1 MATHHN
7 FRIKNGLEVGGVLIV
22 NSSGQLVVA
31 DINAN
36 QKFLDNVRLRFG
48 DSSDYSIFHSNN
60 GVTYLAGSTVEHGSN
75 TWRVMNL
82 AGTEAIIK
90 GNADGNVELFHN
102 GQSRFKTT
110 AAGVQIPSSGTTIGW
125 SNLANAWLLLG
136 TSSAGIGIDNNE
148 IMAKGVGSLY
158 LGTGDSGD
166 IVFRTNGTSARLTV
180 KSAGDVEVHN
190 SLDVGADLNVTGDLN
205 ITGDINS
212 VSVTDL
218 DVLDKTITLGKGQ
231 TESNSG
237 SSGIIVDGSLAE
249 LLWDE
254 GDNQWEFNK
263 NVYTTGFINAASG
276 ISEFATA
283 KVNAGGLRVHGG
295 GTYTDPGSQMYLYA
309 DASGHG
315 YLAVYDMYFY
325 TGSNS
330 SRTVQALKLTN
341 TGDVHMTSGDVHLK
355 DNAVLQFG
363 NSSHSIQSGASHGG
377 GDMTLTSS
385 DDMWFKTRWARFQD
399 IVGSAGEYARIS
411 YNGSWIYSTLTSQHI
426 KPQTDSSYNLGEVN
440 KRYAT
445 VFGDTGRFADLDID
459 NNVDIDGTLETDGL
473 TVNNN
478 PVYIRDEQG
487 ASVAGAGYYRVAA
500 NTVGGAGRGAFICT
514 VYTTGGNYAPK
525 EVVIQ
530 GHADW
535 SSTETIHTVKSS
547 AGNTYFTKARIVRE
561 SGDAFLEVYFYAA
574 ITDLEIETVDVGQA
588 GWYSL
593 SGALTAATGTE
604 TRTGPVTLI
613 APGLNTQEVINST
626 QGFQVN
632 NQTVIDNS
640 RNIENITTITT
651 EGTATSGTI
660 MDIRPSDTNQM
671 FRVRFPDSSTMEM
684 GTTRTGNG
692 NVQKAVVYG
701 QAGVDIT
708 TNGILRA
715 SMTQAGDFSLDADCG
730 GLYFGGST
738 RSSATNAQAY
748 IKESGLNLDIKG
760 NDNVRL
766 LGDGANVILFA
777 DYSGKVGI
785 GTGTAASTIDEKF
798 QVEGGNVK
806 IEAGAVSTNRG
817 LIIAHTGQTG
827 NNTILEQYAD
837 GNPRGRLHTTERRLV
852 IEAGSGGSTGA
863 NEKLELWTNAS
874 RAMTIDTSQNVG
886 IGTASPYGL
895 THWQKSSTVNLVA
908 TNTGADGQADTTVMS
923 LIGQARGY
931 SNNLSKLASIDF
943 KTDPTTWYYGAITF
957 NVANLDGT
965 DTSRTPLEAMRINRL
980 GNVGIGTSSPAS
992 ILHVKGTQSYGSIR
1006 VSPTS
1011 ANGESAMAF
1020 FLDTAGTQTS
1030 NAWVVGHAGW
1040 GNTNDFVIG
1049 NQAFGGPVMLMQ
1061 QDGKVGIGTTAPGAK
1076 LEIKDGDL
1084 WLNGATSSSNPE
1096 IFFIDDAGAGTAGA
1110 KIRYGNNDGNV
1121 YFDHKWNNASS
1132 GFFFRNRVDGTALN
1146 TMALVNGDVG
1156 IGTTSISARLHV
1168 SGAATP
1174 GNFAAIIQNS
1184 SGGGNVLK
1192 LYNHDWDDNDHL
1204 LQATNGGTGANGFAF
1219 TVDGQSKV
1227 GIGTTDPA
1235 GGFGLEIKGTTIYN
1249 ADIKLNRGL
1258 SGTNHHGINWYNGT
1272 TKKAEISWGEGDANV
1287 KIRNFRNDS
1296 SASYAR
1302 IDFDVGGSNYAT
1314 NPDTRMVIQNTG
1326 LVGIGTTDPSQ
1337 KLHVVGKAYA
1347 TEGFTTDGFAKS
1359 YTWRAVDN
1367 SSNGGVR
1374 WVKICR
1380 VTATQSARFS
1390 IELTGRSTSYGDG
1403 AKPAFGRL
1411 VGQLNNDDNY
1421 DLTYYNY
1428 HTGSSE
1434 VVTEVGQVDIDTTST
1449 DIYLKITSFSE
1460 IVAVGL
1466 ISDGTILPTT
1476 GNTGASQ
1483 GVGSAPTGYTA
1494 ITAQKIIMENAA
1506 GSVGIGTTSPGRKLD
1521 VKGAVQFS
1529 VNTSTHETF
1538 VFTTQAANDAKQLM
1552 RNASSVDTIV
1562 LNTGG
1567 NTWLNGGN
1575 VGIGTTGP
1583 DAKLH
1588 VDGAGIIGGNQN
1600 KHTAPI
1606 AGLHIIDD
1614 TYSKW
1619 SGTLSPEQC
1628 ALRVETYYNGSDSHP
1643 RAAGDYGGGIV
1654 FNHLGG
1660 HSTTHGDNMHC
1671 WIGPRV
1677 WDTPGRERS
1686 GLVFATNDD
1695 TSTQPAAGVATIEER
1710 MVIDPYGKVGI
1721 GTGAP
1726 DSPLSILGATGLG
1739 IGASG
1744 IRVHRPDS
1752 FGQFGYLDYGQ
1763 SSGTTYI
1770 GSSYTGSN
1778 SSTYGV
1784 FRFRQHSNGGA
1795 VKDTLTISE
1804 NNLVGIA
1811 NTNPGYLLE
1820 VGDAANTNS
1829 NVFSGRVNGDFIFN
1843 LSRASTNLF
1852 SIRNNGT
1859 GIVHLNTQNSSALG
1873 LGVSTSTGTGTLVSD
1888 LLIDSTA
1895 VTVQGSKILRAA
1907 GAPGFKIGA
1916 SAGSYERFFN
1926 SSYGPNGTA
1935 NQMYKLNLGNSGG
1948 LSGVLE
1954 ITVQGTYSHQDV
1966 SGYVKRTTNIGLNQ
1980 NGSIWRNSLI
1990 SVEQFGQA
1998 AEGIVIGPVQ
2008 WDSSASQYY
2017 VNIYKISS
2025 AGNAFT
2031 VGVKLTTHSASD
2043 GGLSTWTLSNHATLA
2058 APTGYTSRYDTNAR
2072 PQNVNRQYI
2081 TDTSSEAFRVAG
2093 NVNAGEFDL
2102 PSGGMVDWANG
2113 DARIIEGNG
2122 ENYSLSLQTYDG
2134 STCNTNT
2141 RFDGDNS
2148 VHHFGSEFSFLNN
2161 KIDMHSDSTPNGLSA
2176 APTMRIGDFSRG
2188 TEELQ
2193 FNVSSNGSAR
2203 ICFKDSNW
2211 SEGTYIKSNGDSYGG
2226 KIYFG
2231 AMWDDEE
2238 DKIVMDLRQSSAG
2251 ASYDARMGI
2260 NNTNPQSTLDVGGD
2274 IRLTGSIIGNSSNTT
2289 EVGTY
2294 STGGIKRIRM
2304 TQGGELHF
2312 GDTTTANFL
2321 GITEGAVNNFSDQ
2334 DRIGIYFRNEMK
2346 FYSNS
2351 NTLRHTFDASG
2362 NYTAVGNVTAYSD
2375 IRLKDDLQ
2383 PIEDAVSKV
2392 QKLKGVTY
2400 IRNDND
2406 DENRQ
2411 AGLIAQD
2418 VELVLPEAV
2427 RETEDGTKTVN
2438 YNATIAL
2445 LVESIKEQQTLINRL
2460 EKRINTLENNGE

>member
-31 DINAN
+31 DITAN
-36 QKFLDNVRLRFG
+36 QKFHDNVRLRFG
-48 DSSDYSIFHSNN
+48 NSSDFQIHHNSNGN
-60 GVTYLAGSTVEHGSN
+60 TYIGGGTVVHNSN
-75 TWRVMNL
+75 TWRLMNM
-82 AGTEAIIK
+82 ADTEAIIK
-90 GNADGNVELFHN
+90 GNADGNVELFYD
-102 GQSRFKTT
+102 GGSRLKTT
-110 AAGVQIPSSGTTIGW
+110 TAGVQIPSTGTTIGW

-158 LGTGDSGD
+158 LGTGDSGANV
-166 IVFRTNGTSARLTV
+166 IIRAGGTSARMTIAASDGEV
-180 KSAGDVEVHN
+180 TIPGDL
-190 SLDVGADLNVTGDLN
+190 SVGGDLN

-218 DVLDKTITLGKGQ
+218 DVVDKTITLGKGQ
-231 TESNSG
+231 TEGNSG
-237 SSGIIVDGSLAE
+237 GSGIIIDGSGAQM
-249 LLWDE
+249 LWDE
-254 GDNQWEFNK
+254 TDNRFEFNK
-263 NVYTTGFINAASG
+263 NLHSTGNIISAAGTSQFYG
-276 ISEFATA
+276 AQ
-283 KVNAGGLRVHGG
+283 VNAGGLRVQGG
-295 GTYTDPGSQMYLYA
+295 GTYSDPGSQMYLYA

-315 YLAVYDMYFY
+315 YLAVHDLFFY
-325 TGSNS
+325 VGGNN
-330 SRTVQALKLTN
+330 SRTVQALKLTS
-341 TGDVHMTSGDVHLK
+341 TGDVHLK

-385 DDMWFKTRWARFQD
+385 DDMWFRTRWARFQD

-411 YNGSWIYSTLTSQHI
+411 YNGSWIYSTLTSRHI
-426 KPQTDSSYNLGEVN
+426 KPQADSSYNLGEVN
-440 KRYAT
+440 NRYAT

-478 PVYIRDEQG
+478 PVYIRDEKG

-500 NTVGGAGRGAFICT
+500 NTASGAGRGAFICT
-514 VYTTGGNYAPK
+514 VYTTGGSYAPK

-561 SGDAFLEVYFYAA
+561 SGDAFLEVYFYGA
-574 ITDLEIETVDVGQA
+574 ITDLEIETVAVGQA

-593 SGALTAATGTE
+593 SGTLTAATGTE
-604 TRTGPVTLI
+604 SRTGPETLI

-708 TNGILRA
+708 TNGVLRA
-715 SMTQAGDFSLDADCG
+715 SMTQAGDLSLDADCG

-738 RSSATNAQAY
+738 RSTTTNAQAY

-766 LGDGANVILFA
+766 LGDGGSVILHA
-777 DYSGKVGI
+777 DYTGKVMI
-785 GTGTAASTIDEKF
+785 
-798 QVEGGNVK
+798 
-806 IEAGAVSTNRG
+806 
-817 LIIAHTGQTG
+817 
-827 NNTILEQYAD
+827 
-837 GNPRGRLHTTERRLV
+837 
-852 IEAGSGGSTGA
+852 GSGA
-863 NEKLELWTNAS
+863 
-874 RAMTIDTSQNVG
+874 
-886 IGTASPYGL
+886 TA
-895 THWQKSSTVNLVA
+895 
-908 TNTGADGQADTTVMS
+908 
-923 LIGQARGY
+923 
-931 SNNLSKLASIDF
+931 
-943 KTDPTTWYYGAITF
+943 
-957 NVANLDGT
+957 
-965 DTSRTPLEAMRINRL
+965 
-980 GNVGIGTSSPAS
+980 PAS

-1061 QDGKVGIGTTAPGAK
+1061 QDGKVGIGTLTPSSVLDVRASLGANGTAATPTAYFVNK
-1076 LEIKDGDL
+1076 QS
-1084 WLNGATSSSNPE
+1084 GATSGS
-1096 IFFIDDAGAGTAGA
+1096 IYIG
-1110 KIRYGNNDGNV
+1110 
-1121 YFDHKWNNASS
+1121 ASS
-1132 GFFFRNRVDGTALN
+1132 GIDWKIGKNVTGISGNVNFSIADSSGNRRFDIDGSGN
-1146 TMALVNGDVG
+1146 VG
-1156 IGTTSISARLHV
+1156 IGTSSPNDGKLQISANSSSDWGTYIYNTNASGLGLHV
-1168 SGAATP
+1168 ET
-1174 GNFAAIIQNS
+1174 NS
-1184 SGGGNVLK
+1184 YGTEQLLRLSSLTGSGGSNTVRMVVRADGN
-1192 LYNHDWDDNDHL
+1192 
-1204 LQATNGGTGANGFAF
+1204 
-1219 TVDGQSKV
+1219 V
-1227 GIGTTDPA
+1227 GIGTASPNAKLQVAYNGGHTSGNISISQSNLDLYNPLEANTDEKGAILTFSDHYQDSNGYPRTVRA
-1235 GGFGLEIKGTTIYN
+1235 AIKGGTDTVGN
-1249 ADIKLNRGL
+1249 TADGFLAFYTD
-1258 SGTNHHGINWYNGT
+1258 SGG
-1272 TKKAEISWGEGDANV
+1272 AN
-1287 KIRNFRNDS
+1287 S
-1296 SASYAR
+1296 
-1302 IDFDVGGSNYAT
+1302 
-1314 NPDTRMVIQNTG
+1314 
-1326 LVGIGTTDPSQ
+1326 
-1337 KLHVVGKAYA
+1337 A
-1347 TEGFTTDGFAKS
+1347 TE
-1359 YTWRAVDN
+1359 RMRIN
-1367 SSNGGVR
+1367 S
-1374 WVKICR
+1374 
-1380 VTATQSARFS
+1380 A
-1390 IELTGRSTSYGDG
+1390 
-1403 AKPAFGRL
+1403 
-1411 VGQLNNDDNY
+1411 
-1421 DLTYYNY
+1421 
-1428 HTGSSE
+1428 
-1434 VVTEVGQVDIDTTST
+1434 
-1449 DIYLKITSFSE
+1449 
-1460 IVAVGL
+1460 
-1466 ISDGTILPTT
+1466 
-1476 GNTGASQ
+1476 
-1483 GVGSAPTGYTA
+1483 
-1494 ITAQKIIMENAA
+1494 
-1506 GSVGIGTTSPGRKLD
+1506 
-1521 VKGAVQFS
+1521 
-1529 VNTSTHETF
+1529 
-1538 VFTTQAANDAKQLM
+1538 
-1552 RNASSVDTIV
+1552 
-1562 LNTGG
+1562 
-1567 NTWLNGGN
+1567 GN
-1575 VGIGTTGP
+1575 VGIGTTNPNTYTNQTALTINGTTHARVDLEVGGVIKGNIHVDSGSINVDAGANKVRFNAGNTERARISSTGRLHVNHTNDPGWDSLGTLVVRQISDDIGIGIVDDASQNTFKLLNNGTFAELSYNVDLPMIFTTGTGAGTERMRINAGGNVSIGSFGTP

-1588 VDGAGIIGGNQN
+1588 VDGAAIIGGNEN
-1600 KHTAPI
+1600 KATTPI

-1614 TYSKW
+1614 TYSQW
-1619 SGTLSPEQC
+1619 SGTLAPEQC
-1628 ALRVETYYNGSDSHP
+1628 ALRVETYYRGNNAHD

-1660 HSTTHGDNMHC
+1660 HSTTHDHNMHC
-1671 WIGPRV
+1671 WVGPRV
-1677 WDTPGRERS
+1677 WDTPGRERAA
-1686 GLVFATNDD
+1686 LVFATNDD
-1695 TSTQPAAGVATIEER
+1695 TSTSPAAGVTTIEER
-1710 MVIDPYGKVGI
+1710 MCITPYGKVGI
-1721 GTGAP
+1721 GTKTP
-1726 DSPLSILGATGLG
+1726 DAPLSVLGATGLG
-1739 IGASG
+1739 TGASG

-1763 SSGTTYI
+1763 SSGTTYV

-1784 FRFRQHSNGGA
+1784 IRFRQHSNGGA
-1795 VKDTLTISE
+1795 DKDTLTIAA
-1804 NNLVGIA
+1804 NNNVGIGS
-1811 NTNPGYLLE
+1811 TNPLSKLDVVGNSGDWSTRIISSTSNGVNYGLSVDTSAGQAGTWGAFNVYAPGSKSLLF
-1820 VGDAANTNS
+1820 D
-1829 NVFSGRVNGDFIFN
+1829 
-1843 LSRASTNLF
+1843 
-1852 SIRNNGT
+1852 NNGALT
-1859 GIVHLNTQNSSALG
+1859 LNGTM
-1873 LGVSTSTGTGTLVSD
+1873 TIPTGTLNVGGVSNH
-1888 LLIDSTA
+1888 A
-1895 VTVQGSKILRAA
+1895 VLSITTR
-1907 GAPGFKIGA
+1907 
-1916 SAGSYERFFN
+1916 SYERFFN
-1926 SSYGPNGTA
+1926 SSYGPHGTA
-1935 NQMYKLNLGNSGG
+1935 NLMYKLNLGNSGG

-1966 SGYVKRTTNIGLNQ
+1966 SGYVKRTTNIGLNP
-1980 NGSIWRNSLI
+1980 NGSIWRNTLQSI
-1990 SVEQFGQA
+1990 EHFGQA
-1998 AEGIVIGPVQ
+1998 PGGIVIGPVQ

-2017 VNIYKISS
+2017 VNIYKITS

-2031 VGVKLTTHSASD
+2031 VGVKLTTASGTD
-2043 GGLSTWTLSNHATLA
+2043 GGFSTWTLSNHATLA

-2072 PQNVNRQYI
+2072 PQSINRQYI

-2093 NVNAGEFDL
+2093 NVNAAEFDL
-2102 PSGGMVDWANG
+2102 PSGGMLDWANG

-2148 VHHFGSEFSFLNN
+2148 VHHFGNEFSFLNN
-2161 KIDMHSDSTPNGLSA
+2161 KIDMHYDSTPNGLSNV
-2176 APTMRIGDFSRG
+2176 PTMRIGDYGRSV
-2188 TEELQ
+2188 EELQ
-2193 FNVSSNGSAR
+2193 FNVSQNGTAR
-2203 ICFKDSNW
+2203 ICFKDNNW
-2211 SEGTYIKSNGDSYGG
+2211 SEGCYIKSNGETYGG

-2231 AMWDDEE
+2231 SMWNTETDR
-2238 DKIVMDLRQSSAG
+2238 IVMDLTTS
-2251 ASYDARMGI
+2251 RMGI
-2260 NNTNPQSTLDVGGD
+2260 NNTNPQSTLDVSGD

-2289 EVGTY
+2289 EIGTY
-2294 STGGIKRIRM
+2294 STGAIKRIRM
-2304 TQGGELHF
+2304 SQGGELHF

-2351 NTLRHTFDASG
+2351 NTLRHTFDVNG
-2362 NYTAVGNVTAYSD
+2362 NYTAVGNITAYSD